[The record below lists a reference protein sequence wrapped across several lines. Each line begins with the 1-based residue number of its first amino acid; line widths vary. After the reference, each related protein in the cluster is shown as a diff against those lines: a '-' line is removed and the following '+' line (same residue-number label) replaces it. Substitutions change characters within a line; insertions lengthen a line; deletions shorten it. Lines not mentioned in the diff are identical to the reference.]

1 MSFVLG
7 FVGAALLVG
16 LIALVSLRMTERK
29 SSDELKRRTPDGSS
43 SNDSGAN
50 GSYDAMGGGD

>member
-29 SSDELKRRTPDGSS
+29 SGDELKRRTRDGSS

-50 GSYDAMGGGD
+50 GYYDGVGGGD